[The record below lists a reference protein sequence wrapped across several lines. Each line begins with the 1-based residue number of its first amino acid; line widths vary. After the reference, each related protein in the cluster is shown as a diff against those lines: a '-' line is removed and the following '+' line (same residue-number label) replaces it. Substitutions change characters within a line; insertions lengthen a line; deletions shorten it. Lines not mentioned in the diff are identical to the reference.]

1 MSLPKTDPLKNKL
14 RLPRPANQPAGQAE
28 AGKDDLPYRLR
39 EHFLSAPEMA
49 LYKVLKAMAEGR
61 FTIHAK
67 VSLNEIFYI
76 VRPNENVHFFN
87 KIFRKHV
94 DFLLCDVK
102 TMEPRFGVELV
113 KPIAKNETRTTDQ
126 FMEDIFLGAG
136 LPLVHIPSSDHYD
149 IKDIISLFQ
158 LAVTKSKSAVVHRSN
173 DIQDSVPMC
182 PVCGKLMVLRT
193 YRSGAQSGQL
203 YYGCVDNPKCPG
215 HVPIK

>member
-1 MSLPKTDPLKNKL
+1 MQVQTN
-14 RLPRPANQPAGQAE
+14 
-28 AGKDDLPYRLR
+28 DDLPYRLR
-39 EHFLSAPEMA
+39 EHFLSAPELA
-49 LYKVLKAMAEGR
+49 LFRVLKAMAEGR
-61 FTIHAK
+61 YVIHAK

-94 DFLLCDVK
+94 DFLLCDSK

-113 KPIAKNETRTTDQ
+113 KPIAKNETRTSDQ
-126 FMEDIFLGAG
+126 FMDDIFLGAG

-158 LAVTKSKSAVVHRSN
+158 LAVTKSKSAVVHKSS
-173 DIQDSVPMC
+173 DAVDSVPMC

-193 YRSGAQSGQL
+193 IRSGPQAGQL

-215 HVPIK
+215 LVPIK